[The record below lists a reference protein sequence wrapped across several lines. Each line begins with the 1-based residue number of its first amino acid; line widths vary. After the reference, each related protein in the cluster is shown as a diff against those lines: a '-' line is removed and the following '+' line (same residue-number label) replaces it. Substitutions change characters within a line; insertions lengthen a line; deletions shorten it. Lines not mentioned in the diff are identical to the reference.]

1 MKEYRPI
8 ATINNYKDIIKYF
21 PFAGIRGHEAN
32 TIIMNYLSGA
42 TEALPFHWWDE
53 ETFYTVEEAAEDKSF
68 VLTTDGK
75 YGVRFTCGDAGLLR
89 TRSCQHG
96 YYIDIYE
103 TVDYKKNNMEK
114 SVEMEENSAK
124 ELHRLISTV
133 LDQPESKDTCVMVEK
148 SNGELIPVS
157 YVWYDRQQDIIRI
170 CYEEDEE

>member
-8 ATINNYKDIIKYF
+8 ATINNCKDIIKYF

-42 TEALPFHWWDE
+42 TEALPFHWSDE
-53 ETFYTVEEAAEDKSF
+53 ETFYTVEEATEDKSF

-89 TRSCQHG
+89 TRSNQHG

-133 LDQPESKDTCVMVEK
+133 LDQPESKDTRVMVEK

-170 CYEEDEE
+170 SYEEDEE

>member
-32 TIIMNYLSGA
+32 TIINNYLSGA

-53 ETFYTVEEAAEDKSF
+53 ETFYTVEEATEDKSF

-89 TRSCQHG
+89 TRSNQHG

-103 TVDYKKNNMEK
+103 TVDCKKNNMEK
-114 SVEMEENSAK
+114 SIEMEENSAK

-133 LDQPESKDTCVMVEK
+133 LGQPESKDTRVMVEK

-170 CYEEDEE
+170 SYEEDEE

>member
-8 ATINNYKDIIKYF
+8 ATINNCKDIIKYF

-89 TRSCQHG
+89 TRSNQHG

-103 TVDYKKNNMEK
+103 TVDKKNNMEK

-133 LDQPESKDTCVMVEK
+133 LDQPESKDTRVMVEK

-170 CYEEDEE
+170 SYEEDEE

>member
-8 ATINNYKDIIKYF
+8 ATSNNYKDIIKYF

>member
-53 ETFYTVEEAAEDKSF
+53 ETFYTVEEAAEDKCF

-75 YGVRFTCGDAGLLR
+75 YGVRFTCGDAGLLC
-89 TRSCQHG
+89 TRSDQHG

-114 SVEMEENSAK
+114 SIEMEENSAK
-124 ELHRLISTV
+124 ELHRLISAV
-133 LDQPESKDTCVMVEK
+133 LEQPESKDTRVMVEK

-170 CYEEDEE
+170 SYEEDEE

>member
-53 ETFYTVEEAAEDKSF
+53 ETFYTVEEATEDKSF

-89 TRSCQHG
+89 TRSNQHG

-133 LDQPESKDTCVMVEK
+133 LDQPESKDTRVMVEK

-170 CYEEDEE
+170 SYEEDEE

>member
-8 ATINNYKDIIKYF
+8 ATINDYKDIIKYF

-53 ETFYTVEEAAEDKSF
+53 ETFYTIEEAAEDKSF

-75 YGVRFTCGDAGLLR
+75 YGVRFTRGDAGLLR
-89 TRSCQHG
+89 TGSDQHG

-124 ELHRLISTV
+124 ELHRLISAV
-133 LDQPESKDTCVMVEK
+133 LDQPESKDTRVMVEK
-148 SNGELIPVS
+148 PNGELIPVS

-170 CYEEDEE
+170 SYEEDEE

>member
-8 ATINNYKDIIKYF
+8 ATINNSEEIINYF
-21 PFAGIRGHEAN
+21 PSSRIKGDEAN
-32 TIIMNYLSGA
+32 IIVNGYLSGA
-42 TEALPFHWWDE
+42 IEAKTFNWWDE
-53 ETFYTVEEAAEDKSF
+53 ETFYTVEEAVKDKSF

-89 TRSCQHG
+89 TGSDQHG

-124 ELHRLISTV
+124 ELHRLISAV
-133 LDQPESKDTCVMVEK
+133 LEQPESKDTRVMVEK

-170 CYEEDEE
+170 SYEEDEE

>member
-8 ATINNYKDIIKYF
+8 ATINYYKDINKYF
-21 PFAGIRGHEAN
+21 PFAGTRGYEAN
-32 TIIMNYLSGA
+32 TIITNYLSGA
-42 TEALPFHWWDE
+42 IEAKTFNWWDE
-53 ETFYTVEEAAEDKSF
+53 ETFYTVEEAVKDENF
-68 VLTTDGK
+68 ILTTDGK

-89 TRSCQHG
+89 TGNDQHG

-103 TVDYKKNNMEK
+103 AVDYRKNNMEK

-124 ELHRLISTV
+124 ELHRLISAV
-133 LDQPESKDTCVMVEK
+133 LDQPESKDTRVMVEK

-170 CYEEDEE
+170 SYEEDEE